1 MNVYEMSKILNKSPQ
16 LIRYGLQQNRF
27 PFGTAI
33 QKPNNKWTYILIEK
47 KFADYV
53 GITLDELNNRLTT
66 IRKRWKSN
74 ENKK

>member
-1 MNVYEMSKILNKSPQ
+1 MNVYETAKILKKSPQ

-33 QKPNNKWTYILIEK
+33 QKPDNRWTYILIEE

-66 IRKRWKSN
+66 IRKRWKR
-74 ENKK
+74 